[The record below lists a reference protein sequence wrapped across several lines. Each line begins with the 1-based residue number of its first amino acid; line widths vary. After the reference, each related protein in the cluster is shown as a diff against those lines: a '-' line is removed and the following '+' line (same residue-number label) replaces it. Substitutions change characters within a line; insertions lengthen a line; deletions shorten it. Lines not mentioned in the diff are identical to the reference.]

1 MAGSQKEFELLFKL
15 KATLGGDFKNAFK
28 QATDTQ
34 KQLRDSLK
42 NVNSIQSKIDGFTK
56 QSAAIDKNKQ
66 KLDILIR
73 RFTGV

>member
-42 NVNSIQSKIDGFTK
+42 ELNSTQSKMA
-56 QSAAIDKNKQ
+56 SKNSQ
-66 KLDILIR
+66 KHLIK
-73 RFTGV
+73 T